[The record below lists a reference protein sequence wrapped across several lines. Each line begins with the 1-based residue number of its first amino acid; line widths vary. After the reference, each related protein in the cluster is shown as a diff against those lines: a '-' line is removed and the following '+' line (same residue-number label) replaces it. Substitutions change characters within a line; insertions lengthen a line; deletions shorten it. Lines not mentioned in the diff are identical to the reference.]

1 MEIPPKLRDKMDSA
15 QPDDLILMKAGA
27 AAIGAFLF
35 KKLAVFGY
43 EFIKSRKQEDPDPED
58 QEEPTES

>member
-1 MEIPPKLRDKMDSA
+1 LIKIPEKIRDKMDSS

-35 KKLAVFGY
+35 KKGAVFVY
-43 EFIKSRKQEDPDPED
+43 DLIKTRTSTNDLESDQT
-58 QEEPTES
+58 QEEV